1 MRFLKLSVLAVVLF
15 LGVACGQKSSEPK
28 TTEEEVVYKD
38 TDEVDKDVDKVDKE
52 AVFPDG
58 GVNGFRNLLASKV
71 NTNKINEYENLP
83 KEEVKKI
90 KKLISQKKPISKTT
104 ISSVL
109 TFIVEPD
116 GTISDI
122 SAKGEN
128 QSFNEEIERAV
139 KSIQT
144 KWIPAEVKGEKVRS
158 KYYVPVKITVE

>member
-1 MRFLKLSVLAVVLF
+1 MRFLKLFVLAAVLF
-15 LGVACGQKSSEPK
+15 FGVVCAQETPKSLPVKS
-28 TTEEEVVYKD
+28 TE
-38 TDEVDKDVDKVDKE
+38 DKNIVLNYVDKE

-144 KWIPAEVKGEKVRS
+144 KWIPAEVKGGKVRS

>member
-1 MRFLKLSVLAVVLF
+1 MRFLELSVLAAVLF
-15 LGVACGQKSSEPK
+15 FGVVCAQETPKSLPVKS
-28 TTEEEVVYKD
+28 TE
-38 TDEVDKDVDKVDKE
+38 DKNIVLNYVDKE

-83 KEEVKKI
+83 KEEMKKI

-144 KWIPAEVKGEKVRS
+144 KWIPAEVKGGKVRS

>member
-1 MRFLKLSVLAVVLF
+1 MKFLKLFVLAAVLF
-15 LGVACGQKSSEPK
+15 FGVVCAQETPKPLPVKS
-28 TTEEEVVYKD
+28 TE
-38 TDEVDKDVDKVDKE
+38 DKNIVLNYVDKE

-128 QSFNEEIERAV
+128 QSFNKEIERAV

-144 KWIPAEVKGEKVRS
+144 KWIPAEVNGEKVRD
-158 KYYVPVKITVE
+158 KYYVPVKITVK

>member
-1 MRFLKLSVLAVVLF
+1 MRFLKLFVLAAVLF
-15 LGVACGQKSSEPK
+15 FGVVCAQETPKSLPVKS
-28 TTEEEVVYKD
+28 TE
-38 TDEVDKDVDKVDKE
+38 DKNIILNYVDKE

-58 GVNGFRNLLASKV
+58 GVNGFRNLQASKV

-109 TFIVEPD
+109 TFIVELD

-128 QSFNEEIERAV
+128 QSFNKEIERAV

-144 KWIPAEVKGEKVRS
+144 KWIPSEANGKKIRS
-158 KYYVPVKITVE
+158 RMKFPIKMVF

>member
-1 MRFLKLSVLAVVLF
+1 MRFLKLFVLAAVLF
-15 LGVACGQKSSEPK
+15 FGVVCAQETPKSLPVKS
-28 TTEEEVVYKD
+28 TE
-38 TDEVDKDVDKVDKE
+38 DKNIVLNYVDKE

-71 NTNKINEYENLP
+71 NTNKINEYENLS
-83 KEEVKKI
+83 KEELKKI

-109 TFIVEPD
+109 TFIVELD

-128 QSFNEEIERAV
+128 QSFNEEAELAV
-139 KSIQT
+139 KAIQV
-144 KWIPAEVKGEKVRS
+144 KWIPGEVNGTKIKSLYSMPIKMR
-158 KYYVPVKITVE
+158 VK

>member
-1 MRFLKLSVLAVVLF
+1 MKFLKLFVLAAVLF
-15 LGVACGQKSSEPK
+15 FGVVCAQETPKSLPVKS
-28 TTEEEVVYKD
+28 TE
-38 TDEVDKDVDKVDKE
+38 DKNIVLNYVDKE

-128 QSFNEEIERAV
+128 QSFNKEIERAV

-158 KYYVPVKITVE
+158 KYYVPVKITVK

>member
-1 MRFLKLSVLAVVLF
+1 MRFLKLPILAVVLF

-52 AVFPDG
+52 AVFPEG
-58 GVNGFRNLLASKV
+58 GIDGFRNLLASKV
-71 NTNKINEYENLP
+71 DADKIDEYEDA
-83 KEEVKKI
+83 ERSI
-90 KKLISQKKPISKTT
+90 RLIFRKNPFSQTT

-109 TFIVEPD
+109 TFTVEPD
-116 GTISDI
+116 GTMSDI

>member
-1 MRFLKLSVLAVVLF
+1 MRFFRLPVLGAILFFGVVC
-15 LGVACGQKSSEPK
+15 AQEKSKSQPTKEIEK
-28 TTEEEVVYKD
+28 VRD
-38 TDEVDKDVDKVDKE
+38 SDVDVD
-52 AVFPDG
+52 FPEG
-58 GVNGFRNLLASKV
+58 GTYGFQRLLISIIDP
-71 NTNKINEYENLP
+71 NKINEYEHLP
-83 KEEVKKI
+83 MEVQENIKKI
-90 KKLISQKKPISKTT
+90 TLTAN
-104 ISSVL
+104 L
-109 TFIVEPD
+109 TFTIEPD

>member
-1 MRFLKLSVLAVVLF
+1 MKFFRLSVLVAVLF
-15 LGVACGQKSSEPK
+15 FGVVCAQETPKSLPVKS
-28 TTEEEVVYKD
+28 TE
-38 TDEVDKDVDKVDKE
+38 DKNIVLNYVDKE

-109 TFIVEPD
+109 TFIVESD

-128 QSFNEEIERAV
+128 QSFNKEIERAV

-144 KWIPAEVKGEKVRS
+144 KWIPAEVKGEKVRD
-158 KYYVPVKITVE
+158 KYYVPVKITVK

>member
-1 MRFLKLSVLAVVLF
+1 MRFLKLFVLAAVLF
-15 LGVACGQKSSEPK
+15 FGVVCAQETPKSLPVKS
-28 TTEEEVVYKD
+28 TE
-38 TDEVDKDVDKVDKE
+38 DKNIVLNYVDKE

-58 GVNGFRNLLASKV
+58 GVNGFRSLLASKV

-90 KKLISQKKPISKTT
+90 KKLISQKKLISKTT

-109 TFIVEPD
+109 TFTVELD

-128 QSFNEEIERAV
+128 QSFNEEAELAV
-139 KSIQT
+139 KAIQV
-144 KWIPAEVKGEKVRS
+144 KWIPGEVNGTKIKSLYSMPIKMR
-158 KYYVPVKITVE
+158 VK

>member
-1 MRFLKLSVLAVVLF
+1 MVCAQETPKSLPVKSTEDKNIVLN
-15 LGVACGQKSSEPK
+15 
-28 TTEEEVVYKD
+28 Y
-38 TDEVDKDVDKVDKE
+38 VDKE

-71 NTNKINEYENLP
+71 NTNKINEYENLS

-109 TFIVEPD
+109 TFIVELD

-128 QSFNEEIERAV
+128 QSFNEEAELAV
-139 KSIQT
+139 KAIQV
-144 KWIPAEVKGEKVRS
+144 KWIPGEVNGTKIKSLYSMPIKMR
-158 KYYVPVKITVE
+158 VK

>member
-1 MRFLKLSVLAVVLF
+1 MRFLKLFVLAAVLF
-15 LGVACGQKSSEPK
+15 FGVVCAQETPKSLPVKS
-28 TTEEEVVYKD
+28 TE
-38 TDEVDKDVDKVDKE
+38 DKNIVLNYVDKE

-144 KWIPAEVKGEKVRS
+144 KWIPAEVKGGKS
-158 KYYVPVKITVE
+158 

>member
-1 MRFLKLSVLAVVLF
+1 MKFFKLSVLAAVLF
-15 LGVACGQKSSEPK
+15 FGVVCAQETPKSLPVKS
-28 TTEEEVVYKD
+28 TE
-38 TDEVDKDVDKVDKE
+38 DKNIVLNYVDKE

-58 GVNGFRNLLASKV
+58 GVNGFRSLLTSKV

-109 TFIVEPD
+109 TFIVELD

-128 QSFNEEIERAV
+128 QSFNKEIERAV

-158 KYYVPVKITVE
+158 KYYVPVKIMVE

>member
-1 MRFLKLSVLAVVLF
+1 MKFFKLSVLAAVLF
-15 LGVACGQKSSEPK
+15 FGVVCAQETPKSLPVKS
-28 TTEEEVVYKD
+28 TE
-38 TDEVDKDVDKVDKE
+38 DKNIVLNYVDKE

-58 GVNGFRNLLASKV
+58 GVNGFRSLLASKV

-158 KYYVPVKITVE
+158 KYYVPVKITIE

>member
-1 MRFLKLSVLAVVLF
+1 MRFLKLFVLAAVLF
-15 LGVACGQKSSEPK
+15 FGVVCAQETPKSLPVKS
-28 TTEEEVVYKD
+28 TE
-38 TDEVDKDVDKVDKE
+38 DKNIVLNYVDKE